1 MTFKRT
7 THKSRQYKES
17 EVMAL
22 QLMKVDNVMVENATY
37 TVALNLST

>member
-1 MTFKRT
+1 M
-7 THKSRQYKES
+7 QYKES

-22 QLMKVDNVMVENATY
+22 QLMKVDNVTVENAAY